1 MLFDQISEL
10 REKGITVFVEKEQ
23 EKEEG
28 LL

>member
-10 REKGITVFVEKEQ
+10 REKGLQFLCRRSR